1 MERVS
6 SKSGIE
12 YMTMLSTTI
21 WEIQTKV
28 QNMPALF
35 LVDHRSIRI
44 REEEELAGNQQ
55 KQVENWIQRV
65 FSYLF
70 EWNKKYWIQTMASFN
85 QYIRAVHFVSL
96 TISKFQL
103 SHWNRSQFWEK
114 TATYKPRHLCS
125 QRWTVWPLEV
135 FRFSCLCPEIA
146 GSDIAP
152 RNHFFMWQNYKWIWL
167 FRRCT

>member
-55 KQVENWIQRV
+55 KQVEN
-65 FSYLF
+65 
-70 EWNKKYWIQTMASFN
+70 
-85 QYIRAVHFVSL
+85 
-96 TISKFQL
+96 
-103 SHWNRSQFWEK
+103 
-114 TATYKPRHLCS
+114 
-125 QRWTVWPLEV
+125 
-135 FRFSCLCPEIA
+135 
-146 GSDIAP
+146 
-152 RNHFFMWQNYKWIWL
+152 
-167 FRRCT
+167 